1 MLSADFWNWFDE
13 LAAPKLVHRT
23 ESFRKIFTYLDR
35 INRPVGIVETGCVRQ
50 PDNWAGDGQSTIL
63 FDKYAEFHPGSAVFS
78 IDRDPQAAALCSSL
92 VSDRVRI
99 HARESI
105 AYLKSLTDEP
115 PSELDFVDLLYL
127 DSYDVDFDNPLP
139 SAIHHLKELLA
150 IAPMLSSE
158 TLIVVDDSPS
168 CFFGVCDEDN
178 SFELFRPPRIA
189 GKGRLIAEYAAQIGA
204 ELLFAEY
211 QCGWLRLGCASPKRR
226 KSSSL
231 RRKIV

>member
-78 IDRDPQAAALCSSL
+78 IDCDPQAAALCRSL

-99 HARESI
+99 HAGESI
-105 AYLKSLTDEP
+105 AYLKSLTDDP
-115 PSELDFVDLLYL
+115 HSELDFVDLLYL